1 MNVMAFKV
9 VYLITLILTAGLFAP
24 NSIAGGGLIDL
35 LTGSLG
41 VTKPQAEGG
50 AGAIFGL
57 AKSRLAA
64 NEFQQLEQA
73 VPGLDTLLAAAP
85 KSDTPGGSLGGVSSL
100 LGGASGTSMAGLAS
114 LAGSFS
120 QLGMN
125 ADMISKFVPVILDYV
140 QKTGGEK
147 VMGLLKNALQ

>member
-1 MNVMAFKV
+1 MNVFALKV
-9 VYLITLILTAGLFAP
+9 VYLITLILAAGLFAP
-24 NSIAGGGLIDL
+24 SSIAASGLIDL

-57 AKSRLAA
+57 AKARMAA
-64 NEFQQLEQA
+64 NEFQQLDQA
-73 VPGLDTLLAAAP
+73 VPGLDTLIAAAP
-85 KSDTPGGSLGGVSSL
+85 KSDALGGSLGGVSSM

-120 QLGMN
+120 QLGMK
-125 ADMISKFVPVILDYV
+125 ADMISKFVPLILDYV

-147 VMGLLKNALQ
+147 VMGLLKNALR

>member
-1 MNVMAFKV
+1 MNVIALKV
-9 VYLITLILTAGLFAP
+9 VYLITLILAVGLFAP
-24 NSIAGGGLIDL
+24 SSIAAAGLIDL
-35 LTGSLG
+35 LTSSLG

-57 AKSRLAA
+57 AKSRMAA
-64 NEFQQLEQA
+64 KEFQQLEQA
-73 VPGLDTLLAAAP
+73 VPGLDTLIAAAP
-85 KSDTPGGSLGGVSSL
+85 KSDAPGGSLGGVSSV

-125 ADMISKFVPVILDYV
+125 ADMISKFVPPILDYV